1 MGIKTDNMIF
11 VFGSNLAG
19 VHGAGAALFAKNH
32 RGAILGVGYG
42 RTGQSYAIPTK
53 DHRIQTMHY
62 NEIYPF
68 VEEFLIYTEKHP
80 ELHFQVTQIGCG
92 LAGLRKENMAKMF
105 STIINLNDF
114 ESSNLWFDEAWLPFI
129 GAGVWKAWGTM

>member
-19 VHGAGAALFAKNH
+19 VHGAGAALFAKNY
-32 RGAILGVGYG
+32 RGAIQGVGYG

-53 DHRIQTMHY
+53 DHRIRTMPTRL
-62 NEIYPF
+62 IFPF
-68 VEEFLIYTEKHP
+68 IEQFLEYSEAHP

-92 LAGLRKENMAKMF
+92 LAGLRKEDIAPMF
-105 STIINLNDF
+105 SSIININNYDGY
-114 ESSNLWFDEAWLPFI
+114 NLYFDEEWKNLM
-129 GAGVWKAWGTM
+129 GAGVWKFWGTF